1 MFTFQG
7 QRIYESS
14 DFSLPKSNVVS
25 GFIRLK
31 RIYKRRHEI
40 LIKYPSSK
48 NILQKIYPQS
58 EVKTR
63 DSRDSSD
70 SDVRRWT
77 ELAVRGTWIPPNKK
91 EWTRKTVEEKE
102 TQYEFLSRLTPSNSL
117 TLSDTSNEVAR
128 LRNEIE
134 TQKSL
139 IDAIKK
145 GFKPVHYIVF
155 HLHKPKYSYESAKFH
170 ATLKDIRR
178 KMFRLLYGSRW
189 SKYKDKARAV
199 GGVELGKYKSRPHI
213 NLLIEELPKEFSSK
227 RIDDLFNI
235 QLPKKVKG
243 VWMKSAVI
251 TPYYSDGITGYI
263 SKEFHHQFPT
273 IHPLLTD
280 KF

>member
-14 DFSLPKSNVVS
+14 DISLTKSNVVS

-31 RIYKRRHEI
+31 KIYKQRHEI

-273 IHPLLTD
+273 ICDHLTS

>member
-14 DFSLPKSNVVS
+14 DIHPPKSPNVS
-25 GFIRLK
+25 GYIHLK
-31 RIYKRRHEI
+31 RIYKRKHEI

-48 NILQKIYPQS
+48 NILQQIYPQL

-63 DSRDSSD
+63 ESSD

-77 ELAVRGTWIPPNKK
+77 ELAVRGTWTPPNKK
-91 EWTRKTVEEKE
+91 QWTRKTVEEKE
-102 TQYEFLSRLTPSNSL
+102 TQYEFLSKLTPSNSL
-117 TLSDTSNEVAR
+117 TLSDTSYELAR

-134 TQKSL
+134 TQKFF

-145 GFKPVHYIVF
+145 GFKPVHWIVF
-155 HLHKPKYSYESAKFH
+155 HLHKPKYSYESAKFD
-170 ATLKDIRR
+170 ATLKDIRN
-178 KMFRLLYGSRW
+178 KVFGLLYGSRW
-189 SKYKDKARAV
+189 RKFKDRARVV

-213 NLLIEELPKEFSSK
+213 NLLIEELPKKFSSK

-243 VWMKSAVI
+243 VWMKDAVI
-251 TPYYSDGITGYI
+251 KPYYSDDVTGYM

-273 IHPLLTD
+273 INTHLTD

>member
-1 MFTFQG
+1 MFTYQG

-31 RIYKRRHEI
+31 KIYKRRHEI
-40 LIKYPSSK
+40 LIKYPSSR
-48 NILQKIYPQS
+48 NILQKIYPQL

-63 DSRDSSD
+63 ESSD

-77 ELAVRGTWIPPNKK
+77 ELAVRGTWTPPNKK
-91 EWTRKTVEEKE
+91 QWTRKTVEEKE
-102 TQYEFLSRLTPSNSL
+102 TQYEFLSRLSPSNSL
-117 TLSDTSNEVAR
+117 PLSDTSYEVAR

-134 TQKSL
+134 TQKTL

-155 HLHKPKYSYESAKFH
+155 HLHKPKYSYESAKFD
-170 ATLKDIRR
+170 ATLKDIRN
-178 KMFRLLYGSRW
+178 KIFGLLYGSRW
-189 SKYKDKARAV
+189 RKFKDRARAV
-199 GGVELGKYKSRPHI
+199 GGVELGKYKRRPHI

-235 QLPKKVKG
+235 QLPLKVKG
-243 VWMKSAVI
+243 VTMKDATI
-251 TPYYSDGITGYI
+251 NPYYSDDVTGYM

-273 IHPLLTD
+273 INTHLTD

>member
-1 MFTFQG
+1 MFTYQG

-14 DFSLPKSNVVS
+14 DIHPPKSPNVS
-25 GFIRLK
+25 GYIHLR
-31 RIYKRRHEI
+31 RIYKRKHEI

-48 NILQKIYPQS
+48 NILQKIYPQL

-63 DSRDSSD
+63 ESSD

-77 ELAVRGTWIPPNKK
+77 ELAVRGTWTPPNKK
-91 EWTRKTVEEKE
+91 QWTRKTVEEKE
-102 TQYEFLSRLTPSNSL
+102 THNEFLSRLTPSNSL
-117 TLSDTSNEVAR
+117 TLSDTSYEVAR

-134 TQKSL
+134 TQKFF

-145 GFKPVHYIVF
+145 GFKPVHWIVF
-155 HLHKPKYSYESAKFH
+155 HLHKPKYSYESAKFD
-170 ATLKDIRR
+170 ATLKDIRN
-178 KMFRLLYGSRW
+178 KVFGLLYGSRW
-189 SKYKDKARAV
+189 RKFKDRARAV
-199 GGVELGKYKSRPHI
+199 GGVELGKYKRRPHI

-243 VWMKSAVI
+243 VWMKDAVI
-251 TPYYSDGITGYI
+251 KPYYSDDVTGYM

-273 IHPLLTD
+273 INTHLTD

>member
-1 MFTFQG
+1 MFTYQG

-14 DFSLPKSNVVS
+14 DIHPPKSPNVS
-25 GFIRLK
+25 GYIHLR
-31 RIYKRRHEI
+31 RIYKRKHEI

-48 NILQKIYPQS
+48 NILQKIYPQL

-63 DSRDSSD
+63 ESSD

-77 ELAVRGTWIPPNKK
+77 ELAVRGTWTPPNKK
-91 EWTRKTVEEKE
+91 QWTRKTVEEKE
-102 TQYEFLSRLTPSNSL
+102 TQYEFLSRLSPSNSL

-134 TQKSL
+134 TQKFF

-145 GFKPVHYIVF
+145 GFKPVHWIVF
-155 HLHKPKYSYESAKFH
+155 HLHKPKYSYESAKFD
-170 ATLKDIRR
+170 ATLKDIRN
-178 KMFRLLYGSRW
+178 KVFGLLYGSRW
-189 SKYKDKARAV
+189 RKFKDRARAV
-199 GGVELGKYKSRPHI
+199 GGVELGKYKRRPHI

-243 VWMKSAVI
+243 VWMKDAVI
-251 TPYYSDGITGYI
+251 KPYYSDDVTGYM

-273 IHPLLTD
+273 INTHLTD

>member
-1 MFTFQG
+1 MFTYQG

-31 RIYKRRHEI
+31 KIYKRRHEI
-40 LIKYPSSK
+40 LIKYPSSR
-48 NILQKIYPQS
+48 NILQKIYPQL

-63 DSRDSSD
+63 ESSD

-77 ELAVRGTWIPPNKK
+77 ELAVRGTWTPPNKK

-102 TQYEFLSRLTPSNSL
+102 TQYEFLSRLSPSNSL
-117 TLSDTSNEVAR
+117 TLSDTSHEVAR

-134 TQKSL
+134 TQKFFL
-139 IDAIKK
+139 DAIKK
-145 GFKPVHYIVF
+145 GFKPVHWIVF
-155 HLHKPKYSYESAKFH
+155 HLHKPKYSYESAKFD
-170 ATLKDIRR
+170 ATLKDIRN
-178 KMFRLLYGSRW
+178 KIFGLLYGSRW
-189 SKYKDKARAV
+189 RKFKDRARAV
-199 GGVELGKYKSRPHI
+199 GGVELGKYKRRPHI

-243 VWMKSAVI
+243 VWMKDASI
-251 TPYYSDGITGYI
+251 KPYYSDDVTGYM

-273 IHPLLTD
+273 INTHLTD

>member
-1 MFTFQG
+1 MFTYQG

-14 DFSLPKSNVVS
+14 DIHTPKSPNVS
-25 GFIRLK
+25 GYIHLK
-31 RIYKRRHEI
+31 RIYKRKHEI
-40 LIKYPSSK
+40 LIKYPSSR
-48 NILQKIYPQS
+48 NILQKIYPQL
-58 EVKTR
+58 EVKT
-63 DSRDSSD
+63 RDSSD

-77 ELAVRGTWIPPNKK
+77 ELAVRGTWTPPNKK

-117 TLSDTSNEVAR
+117 TLSDTSHEVAR

-134 TQKSL
+134 TQKFFL
-139 IDAIKK
+139 DAIKK
-145 GFKPVHYIVF
+145 GFKPVHWIVF
-155 HLHKPKYSYESAKFH
+155 HLHKPKYSYESAKFD
-170 ATLKDIRR
+170 ATLKDIRN
-178 KMFRLLYGSRW
+178 KIFGLLYGSRW
-189 SKYKDKARAV
+189 RKFKDRARAV
-199 GGVELGKYKSRPHI
+199 GGVELGKYKRRPHI

-243 VWMKSAVI
+243 VWMKDASI
-251 TPYYSDGITGYI
+251 KPYYSDDVTGYM

-273 IHPLLTD
+273 INTHLTD

>member
-1 MFTFQG
+1 MFTYQG

-14 DFSLPKSNVVS
+14 DIHPPKSPNVS
-25 GFIRLK
+25 GYIHLR
-31 RIYKRRHEI
+31 RIYKRKHEI

-48 NILQKIYPQS
+48 NILQKIYPQL

-63 DSRDSSD
+63 ESSD

-145 GFKPVHYIVF
+145 GFKPVHWIVF
-155 HLHKPKYSYESAKFH
+155 HLHKPKYSYESAKFD
-170 ATLKDIRR
+170 ATLKDIRN
-178 KMFRLLYGSRW
+178 KVFGLLYGSRW
-189 SKYKDKARAV
+189 RKFKDRARAV
-199 GGVELGKYKSRPHI
+199 GGVELGKYKRRPHI
-213 NLLIEELPKEFSSK
+213 NLLIEELPKKFSSK

-243 VWMKSAVI
+243 VWMKDAVI
-251 TPYYSDGITGYI
+251 KPYYSDDVTGYM

-273 IHPLLTD
+273 INTHLTD

>member
-1 MFTFQG
+1 MFTYQG

-31 RIYKRRHEI
+31 KIYKRRHEI
-40 LIKYPSSK
+40 LIKYPSSR
-48 NILQKIYPQS
+48 NILQKIYPQL

-63 DSRDSSD
+63 ESSD

-77 ELAVRGTWIPPNKK
+77 ELAVRGTWTPPNIK

-117 TLSDTSNEVAR
+117 TLSDTSHEVAR

-134 TQKSL
+134 TQKFFL
-139 IDAIKK
+139 DAIKK
-145 GFKPVHYIVF
+145 GFKPVHWIVF
-155 HLHKPKYSYESAKFH
+155 HLHKPKYSYESAKFD
-170 ATLKDIRR
+170 ATLKDIRN
-178 KMFRLLYGSRW
+178 KVFGLLYGSRW
-189 SKYKDKARAV
+189 RKFKDRARAV
-199 GGVELGKYKSRPHI
+199 GGVELGKYKRRPHI

-243 VWMKSAVI
+243 VWMKDASI
-251 TPYYSDGITGYI
+251 KPYYSDDVTGYM

-273 IHPLLTD
+273 INTHLTD

>member
-14 DFSLPKSNVVS
+14 DFNLQQS
-25 GFIRLK
+25 GNGGYRRLK

-40 LIKYPSSK
+40 LIKYPSSR
-48 NILQKIYPQS
+48 NILQKIYPQL
-58 EVKTR
+58 EVKT
-63 DSRDSSD
+63 RDSSD

-77 ELAVRGTWIPPNKK
+77 ELAVRGTWTPPNKK

-117 TLSDTSNEVAR
+117 TLSDTSHEVAR

-134 TQKSL
+134 TQQFFL
-139 IDAIKK
+139 DAIKK
-145 GFKPVHYIVF
+145 GFKPVHWIVF
-155 HLHKPKYSYESAKFH
+155 HLHKPKYSYESAKFD
-170 ATLKDIRR
+170 ATLKDIRN
-178 KMFRLLYGSRW
+178 KIFGLLYGSRW
-189 SKYKDKARAV
+189 RKFKDRARAV
-199 GGVELGKYKSRPHI
+199 GGVELGKYKRRPHI

-243 VWMKSAVI
+243 VWMKDASI
-251 TPYYSDGITGYI
+251 KPYYSDDVTGYM

-273 IHPLLTD
+273 INTHLTD

>member
-1 MFTFQG
+1 MFTYQG

-14 DFSLPKSNVVS
+14 DIHPPKSPNVS
-25 GFIRLK
+25 GYIHLK
-31 RIYKRRHEI
+31 RIYKRKHEI

-48 NILQKIYPQS
+48 NILQQIYPQL

-63 DSRDSSD
+63 ESSD

-77 ELAVRGTWIPPNKK
+77 ELAVRGTWTPPNKK

-117 TLSDTSNEVAR
+117 TLSDTSHEVAR

-134 TQKSL
+134 TQKFFL
-139 IDAIKK
+139 DAIKK
-145 GFKPVHYIVF
+145 GFKPVHWIVF
-155 HLHKPKYSYESAKFH
+155 HLHKPKYSYESAKFD
-170 ATLKDIRR
+170 ATLKDIRN
-178 KMFRLLYGSRW
+178 KIFGLLYGSRW
-189 SKYKDKARAV
+189 RKFKDRARAV
-199 GGVELGKYKSRPHI
+199 GGVELGKYKRRPHI

-243 VWMKSAVI
+243 VWMKDASI
-251 TPYYSDGITGYI
+251 KPYYSDDVTGYM

-273 IHPLLTD
+273 INTHLTD

>member
-1 MFTFQG
+1 MFTYQG

-31 RIYKRRHEI
+31 KIYKRRHEI
-40 LIKYPSSK
+40 LIKYPSSR
-48 NILQKIYPQS
+48 NILQKIYPQL
-58 EVKTR
+58 EVKT
-63 DSRDSSD
+63 RDSSD

-77 ELAVRGTWIPPNKK
+77 ELAVRGTWTPPYKK

-117 TLSDTSNEVAR
+117 TLSDTSHEVAR

-134 TQKSL
+134 TQKFFL
-139 IDAIKK
+139 DAIKK
-145 GFKPVHYIVF
+145 GFKPVHWIVF
-155 HLHKPKYSYESAKFH
+155 HLHKPKYSYESAKFD
-170 ATLKDIRR
+170 ATLKDIRN
-178 KMFRLLYGSRW
+178 KIFGLLYGSRW
-189 SKYKDKARAV
+189 RKFKDRARAV
-199 GGVELGKYKSRPHI
+199 GGVELGKYKRRPHI
-213 NLLIEELPKEFSSK
+213 NLLIEELPKKFSSK
-227 RIDDLFNI
+227 KIDDLFNI

-243 VWMKSAVI
+243 VWMKDASI
-251 TPYYSDGITGYI
+251 KPYYSDDVTGYM

-273 IHPLLTD
+273 INTHLTD

>member
-14 DFSLPKSNVVS
+14 DISLTKSNVVS

-31 RIYKRRHEI
+31 KIYKQRHEI

-213 NLLIEELPKEFSSK
+213 NLLIEELPKKFSSK

-243 VWMKSAVI
+243 VWMKDAVI
-251 TPYYSDGITGYI
+251 KPYYSDDVTGYM

-273 IHPLLTD
+273 INDHLTD

>member
-1 MFTFQG
+1 MFTYQG

-14 DFSLPKSNVVS
+14 DIHPPKSPNVS
-25 GFIRLK
+25 GYIHLR
-31 RIYKRRHEI
+31 RIYKRKHEI

-48 NILQKIYPQS
+48 NILQQIYPQL

-63 DSRDSSD
+63 ESSD

-77 ELAVRGTWIPPNKK
+77 ELAVRGTWTPPNKK

-102 TQYEFLSRLTPSNSL
+102 TQYEFLSKLTPSNSL
-117 TLSDTSNEVAR
+117 TLSDTSYELAR

-134 TQKSL
+134 TQKFF

-145 GFKPVHYIVF
+145 GFKPVHWIVF
-155 HLHKPKYSYESAKFH
+155 HLHKPKYSYESAKFD
-170 ATLKDIRR
+170 ATLKDIRN
-178 KMFRLLYGSRW
+178 KVFGLLYGSRW
-189 SKYKDKARAV
+189 RKFKDRARVV
-199 GGVELGKYKSRPHI
+199 GGVELGKYKRRPHI
-213 NLLIEELPKEFSSK
+213 NLLIEELPKKFSSK

>member
-48 NILQKIYPQS
+48 NILQKIYPQL

-63 DSRDSSD
+63 ESSN

-77 ELAVRGTWIPPNKK
+77 ELAVRGTWTPPNKK

-102 TQYEFLSRLTPSNSL
+102 THYEFLSRLTPSNSL
-117 TLSDTSNEVAR
+117 TLSDTSYEVAR

-134 TQKSL
+134 TQKFF

-155 HLHKPKYSYESAKFH
+155 GLVKPKYSYESAKFIE
-170 ATLKDIRR
+170 TLETIRNC
-178 KMFRLLYGSRW
+178 MFTLLYGSRW
-189 SKYKDKARAV
+189 RKYKDRARAC
-199 GGVELGKYKSRPHI
+199 
-213 NLLIEELPKEFSSK
+213 LLY
-227 RIDDLFNI
+227 
-235 QLPKKVKG
+235 
-243 VWMKSAVI
+243 
-251 TPYYSDGITGYI
+251 TSDAAD
-263 SKEFHHQFPT
+263 E
-273 IHPLLTD
+273 
-280 KF
+280 

>member
-1 MFTFQG
+1 MFTYQG

-40 LIKYPSSK
+40 LIKYPSSR
-48 NILQKIYPQS
+48 NILQKIYPQL
-58 EVKTR
+58 EVKT
-63 DSRDSSD
+63 RDSSD

-77 ELAVRGTWIPPNKK
+77 ELAVRGTWTPPNKK

-117 TLSDTSNEVAR
+117 TLSDTSHEVAR

-134 TQKSL
+134 TQQFFL
-139 IDAIKK
+139 DAIKK
-145 GFKPVHYIVF
+145 GFKPVHWIVF
-155 HLHKPKYSYESAKFH
+155 HLHKPKYSYESAKFD
-170 ATLKDIRR
+170 ATLKDIRN
-178 KMFRLLYGSRW
+178 KIFGLLYGSRW
-189 SKYKDKARAV
+189 RKFKDRARAV
-199 GGVELGKYKSRPHI
+199 GGVELGKYKRRPHI

-243 VWMKSAVI
+243 VWMKDASI
-251 TPYYSDGITGYI
+251 KPYYSDDVTGYM

-273 IHPLLTD
+273 INTHLTD

>member
-1 MFTFQG
+1 MFTYQG

-31 RIYKRRHEI
+31 KIYKRRHEI
-40 LIKYPSSK
+40 LIKYPSSR
-48 NILQKIYPQS
+48 NILQKIYPQL

-63 DSRDSSD
+63 ESSD

-77 ELAVRGTWIPPNKK
+77 ELAVRGTWTPPNKK
-91 EWTRKTVEEKE
+91 QWTRKTVEEKE
-102 TQYEFLSRLTPSNSL
+102 THYEFLSRLTPSNSL
-117 TLSDTSNEVAR
+117 TLSDTSYEVAR

-134 TQKSL
+134 TQKFF

-155 HLHKPKYSYESAKFH
+155 HLHKPKYSYESAKFD
-170 ATLKDIRR
+170 ATLKDIRN
-178 KMFRLLYGSRW
+178 KIFGLLYGSRW
-189 SKYKDKARAV
+189 RKFKDRARAV
-199 GGVELGKYKSRPHI
+199 GGVELGKYKRRPHI

-243 VWMKSAVI
+243 VWMKDASI
-251 TPYYSDGITGYI
+251 KPYYSDDVTGYM

-273 IHPLLTD
+273 INTHLTD

>member
-1 MFTFQG
+1 MFTYQG

-14 DFSLPKSNVVS
+14 DIHPPKSPNVS
-25 GFIRLK
+25 GYIHLK
-31 RIYKRRHEI
+31 RIYKRKHEI

-48 NILQKIYPQS
+48 NLLQKIYPQL

-63 DSRDSSD
+63 ESSD

-77 ELAVRGTWIPPNKK
+77 ELAVRGTWTPPNIK

-117 TLSDTSNEVAR
+117 TLSDTSHEVAR

-134 TQKSL
+134 TQKFFL
-139 IDAIKK
+139 DAIKK
-145 GFKPVHYIVF
+145 GFKPVHWIVF
-155 HLHKPKYSYESAKFH
+155 HLHKPKYSYESAKFD
-170 ATLKDIRR
+170 ATLKDIRN
-178 KMFRLLYGSRW
+178 KVFGLLYGSRW
-189 SKYKDKARAV
+189 RKFKDRARAV
-199 GGVELGKYKSRPHI
+199 GGVELGKYKRRPHI

-243 VWMKSAVI
+243 VWMKDASI
-251 TPYYSDGITGYI
+251 KPYYSDDVTGYM

-273 IHPLLTD
+273 INTHLTD

>member
-1 MFTFQG
+1 MFTYQG

-14 DFSLPKSNVVS
+14 DIHPPKSPNVS
-25 GFIRLK
+25 GYIHLK
-31 RIYKRRHEI
+31 RIYKRKHEI

-48 NILQKIYPQS
+48 NILQKIYPQL

-63 DSRDSSD
+63 ESSD

-77 ELAVRGTWIPPNKK
+77 ELAVRGTWTPPNKR

-102 TQYEFLSRLTPSNSL
+102 IQYEFLSRLTPSNSL
-117 TLSDTSNEVAR
+117 TLSDTSYELAR

-134 TQKSL
+134 TQKFF

-145 GFKPVHYIVF
+145 GFKPVHWIVF
-155 HLHKPKYSYESAKFH
+155 HLHKPKYSYESAKFD
-170 ATLKDIRR
+170 ATLKDIRN
-178 KMFRLLYGSRW
+178 KVFGLLYGSRW
-189 SKYKDKARAV
+189 RKFKDRARVV
-199 GGVELGKYKSRPHI
+199 GGVELGKYKRRPHI
-213 NLLIEELPKEFSSK
+213 NLLIEELPKKFSSK

-243 VWMKSAVI
+243 VWMKDAVI
-251 TPYYSDGITGYI
+251 KPYYSDDVTGYM

-273 IHPLLTD
+273 INTHLTD

>member
-48 NILQKIYPQS
+48 NILQKIYPQL

-63 DSRDSSD
+63 ESSD

-77 ELAVRGTWIPPNKK
+77 ELAVRGTWTPPNKK

-102 TQYEFLSRLTPSNSL
+102 THYEFLSRLTPSNSL
-117 TLSDTSNEVAR
+117 TLSDTSYEVAR

-134 TQKSL
+134 TQKFF

-155 HLHKPKYSYESAKFH
+155 GLVKPKYSYESAKFIE
-170 ATLKDIRR
+170 TLETIRNC
-178 KMFRLLYGSRW
+178 MFTLLYGSRW
-189 SKYKDKARAV
+189 RKYKDRARAV
-199 GGVELGKYKSRPHI
+199 GGLELGKYKRKPHI

-235 QLPKKVKG
+235 QLPLKVKG
-243 VWMKSAVI
+243 CLLY
-251 TPYYSDGITGYI
+251 TSDAAD
-263 SKEFHHQFPT
+263 E
-273 IHPLLTD
+273 
-280 KF
+280 

>member
-1 MFTFQG
+1 MFTYQG

-14 DFSLPKSNVVS
+14 DIHPPKSPNVS
-25 GFIRLK
+25 GYIHLR
-31 RIYKRRHEI
+31 RIYKRKHEI

-48 NILQKIYPQS
+48 NILQKIYPQL

-63 DSRDSSD
+63 ESSD

-77 ELAVRGTWIPPNKK
+77 ELAVRGTWTPPNKK
-91 EWTRKTVEEKE
+91 QWTRKTVEEKE
-102 TQYEFLSRLTPSNSL
+102 TQYEFLSKLTPSNSL
-117 TLSDTSNEVAR
+117 TLSDTSYELAR

-134 TQKSL
+134 TQKFF

-145 GFKPVHYIVF
+145 GFKPVHWIVF
-155 HLHKPKYSYESAKFH
+155 HLHKPKYSYESAKFD
-170 ATLKDIRR
+170 ATLKDIRN
-178 KMFRLLYGSRW
+178 KVFGLLYGSRW
-189 SKYKDKARAV
+189 RKFKDRARVV
-199 GGVELGKYKSRPHI
+199 GGVELGKYKRRPHI
-213 NLLIEELPKEFSSK
+213 NLLIEELPKKFSSK

-243 VWMKSAVI
+243 VWMKDAVI
-251 TPYYSDGITGYI
+251 KPYYSDDVTGYM

-273 IHPLLTD
+273 INTHLTD

>member
-1 MFTFQG
+1 MFTYQG

-14 DFSLPKSNVVS
+14 DIHPPKSPNVS
-25 GFIRLK
+25 GYIHLR
-31 RIYKRRHEI
+31 RIYKRKHEI

-48 NILQKIYPQS
+48 NILQKIYPQL

-63 DSRDSSD
+63 ESSD

-77 ELAVRGTWIPPNKK
+77 ELAVRGTWTPPNKK
-91 EWTRKTVEEKE
+91 QWTRKTVEEKE
-102 TQYEFLSRLTPSNSL
+102 TQYEFLSKLTPSNSL
-117 TLSDTSNEVAR
+117 TLSDTSYELAR

-134 TQKSL
+134 TQKFF

-145 GFKPVHYIVF
+145 GFKPVHWIVF
-155 HLHKPKYSYESAKFH
+155 HLHKPKYSYESAKFD
-170 ATLKDIRR
+170 ATLKDIRN
-178 KMFRLLYGSRW
+178 KVFGLLYGSRW
-189 SKYKDKARAV
+189 RKFKDRARVV

-213 NLLIEELPKEFSSK
+213 NLLIEELPKKFSSK

-235 QLPKKVKG
+235 QLHKKVKG
-243 VWMKSAVI
+243 VWMKDAVI
-251 TPYYSDGITGYI
+251 KPYYSDDVTGYM

-273 IHPLLTD
+273 INTHLTD

>member
-14 DFSLPKSNVVS
+14 DISLTKSNVVS

-31 RIYKRRHEI
+31 KIYKQRHEI

-77 ELAVRGTWIPPNKK
+77 ELAVRGTWTPPNKK

-134 TQKSL
+134 TQKFF

-145 GFKPVHYIVF
+145 GFKPVHWIVF

>member
-1 MFTFQG
+1 MFTYQG

-14 DFSLPKSNVVS
+14 DIHPPKSPNVS
-25 GFIRLK
+25 GYIHLK
-31 RIYKRRHEI
+31 RIYKRKHEI

-48 NILQKIYPQS
+48 NILQKIYPQL

-63 DSRDSSD
+63 ESSD

-77 ELAVRGTWIPPNKK
+77 ELAVRGTWTPPNKK
-91 EWTRKTVEEKE
+91 QWTRKTVEEKE
-102 TQYEFLSRLTPSNSL
+102 TQYEFLSKLTPSNSL
-117 TLSDTSNEVAR
+117 TLSDTSYELAR

-134 TQKSL
+134 TQKFF

-145 GFKPVHYIVF
+145 GFKPVHWIVF
-155 HLHKPKYSYESAKFH
+155 HLHKPKYSYESAKFD
-170 ATLKDIRR
+170 ATLKDIRN
-178 KMFRLLYGSRW
+178 KVFGLLYGSRW
-189 SKYKDKARAV
+189 RKFKDRARVV
-199 GGVELGKYKSRPHI
+199 GGVELGKYKRRPHI
-213 NLLIEELPKEFSSK
+213 NLLIEELPKKFSSK

-243 VWMKSAVI
+243 VWKKDAVI
-251 TPYYSDGITGYI
+251 KPYYSDDVTGYM

-273 IHPLLTD
+273 INTHLTD

>member
-1 MFTFQG
+1 MFTYQG

-14 DFSLPKSNVVS
+14 DIHPPKSPNVS
-25 GFIRLK
+25 GYIHLR
-31 RIYKRRHEI
+31 RIYKRKHEI

-48 NILQKIYPQS
+48 NILQKIYPQL

-63 DSRDSSD
+63 ESSD

-77 ELAVRGTWIPPNKK
+77 ELAVRGTWTPPNKK

-102 TQYEFLSRLTPSNSL
+102 THYEFLSRLTPSNIL

-134 TQKSL
+134 TQKFF

-145 GFKPVHYIVF
+145 GFKPVHWIVF
-155 HLHKPKYSYESAKFH
+155 HLHKPKYSYESAKFD
-170 ATLKDIRR
+170 ATLKDIRN
-178 KMFRLLYGSRW
+178 KVFGLLYGSRW
-189 SKYKDKARAV
+189 RKFKDRARVV
-199 GGVELGKYKSRPHI
+199 GGVELGKYKRRPHI

-273 IHPLLTD
+273 ICDHLTS

>member
-14 DFSLPKSNVVS
+14 DISLTKSNVVS

-31 RIYKRRHEI
+31 RIYKRKHEI

-48 NILQKIYPQS
+48 NILQKIYPQL

-63 DSRDSSD
+63 ESSD

-77 ELAVRGTWIPPNKK
+77 ELAVRGTWTPPNKK
-91 EWTRKTVEEKE
+91 QWTRKTVEEKE
-102 TQYEFLSRLTPSNSL
+102 THYEFLSRLTPSNSL

-134 TQKSL
+134 TQKFF

-155 HLHKPKYSYESAKFH
+155 HLHKPKYSYESAKFD
-170 ATLKDIRR
+170 ATLKDIRN
-178 KMFRLLYGSRW
+178 KVFGLLYGSRW
-189 SKYKDKARAV
+189 RKFKDRARVV
-199 GGVELGKYKSRPHI
+199 GGVELGKYKRRPHI
-213 NLLIEELPKEFSSK
+213 NLLIEELPKKFSSK

-251 TPYYSDGITGYI
+251 SPYYSDGITGYI

-273 IHPLLTD
+273 INTHLTD

>member
-1 MFTFQG
+1 MFTYQG

-14 DFSLPKSNVVS
+14 DIHPPKSPNVS
-25 GFIRLK
+25 GYIHLK
-31 RIYKRRHEI
+31 RIYKRKHEI
-40 LIKYPSSK
+40 LIKYPSSR
-48 NILQKIYPQS
+48 NILQQIYPQL

-63 DSRDSSD
+63 ESSD

-77 ELAVRGTWIPPNKK
+77 ELAVRGTWTPPNIK

-117 TLSDTSNEVAR
+117 TLSDTSHEVAR

-134 TQKSL
+134 TQKFFL
-139 IDAIKK
+139 DAIKK
-145 GFKPVHYIVF
+145 GFKPVHWIVF
-155 HLHKPKYSYESAKFH
+155 HLHKPKYSYESAKFD
-170 ATLKDIRR
+170 ATLIDIRN
-178 KMFRLLYGSRW
+178 KMFALLYGSRW
-189 SKYKDKARAV
+189 RKYKDKARAV

-243 VWMKSAVI
+243 VWMKDASI
-251 TPYYSDGITGYI
+251 KPYYSDDVTGYM

-273 IHPLLTD
+273 INTHLTD

>member
-31 RIYKRRHEI
+31 KIYKRRHEI
-40 LIKYPSSK
+40 LIKYPSSR
-48 NILQKIYPQS
+48 NILQKIYPQL
-58 EVKTR
+58 EVKT
-63 DSRDSSD
+63 RDSSD

-77 ELAVRGTWIPPNKK
+77 ELAVRGTWTPPNKT

-102 TQYEFLSRLTPSNSL
+102 IQYEFLSRLTPSNRL

-134 TQKSL
+134 TQKTL

-155 HLHKPKYSYESAKFH
+155 HLHKPK
-170 ATLKDIRR
+170 
-178 KMFRLLYGSRW
+178 
-189 SKYKDKARAV
+189 
-199 GGVELGKYKSRPHI
+199 
-213 NLLIEELPKEFSSK
+213 
-227 RIDDLFNI
+227 
-235 QLPKKVKG
+235 
-243 VWMKSAVI
+243 
-251 TPYYSDGITGYI
+251 
-263 SKEFHHQFPT
+263 
-273 IHPLLTD
+273 
-280 KF
+280 

>member
-31 RIYKRRHEI
+31 KIYKRRHEI
-40 LIKYPSSK
+40 LIKYPSSR
-48 NILQKIYPQS
+48 NILQKIYPQL

-63 DSRDSSD
+63 ESSD

-77 ELAVRGTWIPPNKK
+77 ELAVRGTWTPTNQK

-102 TQYEFLSRLTPSNSL
+102 TQYEFLSRLSPSNSL
-117 TLSDTSNEVAR
+117 TLSDTSHEVAR

-134 TQKSL
+134 TQKFFL
-139 IDAIKK
+139 DAIKK
-145 GFKPVHYIVF
+145 GFKPVHWIVF
-155 HLHKPKYSYESAKFH
+155 HLHKPKYSYESAKFD
-170 ATLKDIRR
+170 ATLKDIRN
-178 KMFRLLYGSRW
+178 KIFGLLYGSRW
-189 SKYKDKARAV
+189 RKFKDRARAV
-199 GGVELGKYKSRPHI
+199 GGVELGKYKRRPHI
-213 NLLIEELPKEFSSK
+213 NLLIEELPKKFSTK

-243 VWMKSAVI
+243 VWMKDASI
-251 TPYYSDGITGYI
+251 KPYYSDDVTGYM

-273 IHPLLTD
+273 INTHLTD

>member
-1 MFTFQG
+1 MFTYQG

-14 DFSLPKSNVVS
+14 DIHPPKSPNVS
-25 GFIRLK
+25 GYIHLR
-31 RIYKRRHEI
+31 RIYKRKHEI

-48 NILQKIYPQS
+48 NILQKIYPQL

-63 DSRDSSD
+63 ESSD

-77 ELAVRGTWIPPNKK
+77 ELAVRGTWTPPNKK
-91 EWTRKTVEEKE
+91 QWTRKTVEEKE
-102 TQYEFLSRLTPSNSL
+102 TQYEFLSKLTPSNSL
-117 TLSDTSNEVAR
+117 TLSDTSYELAR

-134 TQKSL
+134 TQKFF

-145 GFKPVHYIVF
+145 GFKPVHWIVF
-155 HLHKPKYSYESAKFH
+155 HLHKPKYSYESAKFD
-170 ATLKDIRR
+170 ATLKDIRN
-178 KMFRLLYGSRW
+178 KVFGLLYGSRW
-189 SKYKDKARAV
+189 RKFKDRARAV
-199 GGVELGKYKSRPHI
+199 GGVELGKYKRRPHI
-213 NLLIEELPKEFSSK
+213 NLLIEELPKKFSSK

-243 VWMKSAVI
+243 VWMKDAVI
-251 TPYYSDGITGYI
+251 KPYYSDDVTGYM

-273 IHPLLTD
+273 INTHLTD